1 MVSYRSSLS
10 RARGL
15 GSAKHG
21 VGHWLSERLTS
32 MALIPLTLWALW
44 SGLVL
49 ARAGYEG
56 AVAWLAGPVNAV
68 LLVLLLAVGF
78 LHMHAGLRVVVED
91 YFHTKLNKGALL
103 LLNLFV
109 CVLGAALAIFS
120 VLKVAFGAGI

>member
-1 MVSYRSSLS
+1 MVSYRTSLS

-32 MALIPLTLWALW
+32 IALVPLTLWALY
-44 SGLVL
+44 SGLIL
-49 ARAGYEG
+49 ARAGYDG
-56 AVAWLAGPVNAV
+56 AVVWLASPVNAV